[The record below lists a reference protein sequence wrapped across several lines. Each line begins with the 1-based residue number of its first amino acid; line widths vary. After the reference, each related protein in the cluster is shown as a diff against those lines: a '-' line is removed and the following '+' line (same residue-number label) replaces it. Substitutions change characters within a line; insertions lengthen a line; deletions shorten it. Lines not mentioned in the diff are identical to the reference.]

1 MKKTSSG
8 MHCAR
13 AGRLL
18 ATLLVVLMP
27 VAAAAAAPDR
37 SAIPA
42 TPVLRESPSARLVAD
57 ERAVSWV
64 RFASECLATKGAV
77 GGERNLRGG
86 EPRRHKIS
94 RTIDE

>member
-1 MKKTSSG
+1 

-18 ATLLVVLMP
+18 VTLLVVLMP
-27 VAAAAAAPDR
+27 VAAAAAAAAATAAPDW